1 MNCLRAA
8 RGQGKYIELWVAK
21 VTCHLCVFIFLY
33 LIYSPSGPQPHP
45 HTHPPVAAVQLEDV
59 AEDENIF
66 GDKKSSKSSKNF
78 KVVVRVRPLI
88 ARELSGVSGS

>member
-1 MNCLRAA
+1 MGYYGDMPFVCFMSLCL
-8 RGQGKYIELWVAK
+8 I
-21 VTCHLCVFIFLY
+21 C
-33 LIYSPSGPQPHP
+33 SPSGSHPQPHP
-45 HTHPPVAAVQLEDV
+45 QPHPPVASVQLEDV

-88 ARELSGVSGS
+88 ARELSGVLS